1 MKTTGVQKETALSD
15 HCVQHVILLQMNSS
29 SSSHSLR
36 SISRKT
42 VRWRSITI
50 RGLILHIFNSL
61 MTFHYPLG
69 QTNTPR
75 FLPLSLLVH
84 YHPFRLRGQKS
95 HVRIFPSRGYFVK
108 FGLFNNCFC
117 FSLLSHM
124 YCLPYV
130 CVDGI
135 TILQLVRF
143 LLQYEKL

>member
-1 MKTTGVQKETALSD
+1 
-15 HCVQHVILLQMNSS
+15 MNSLRTLWGQNNSLFKYTSADPLFDLSQHTNSTSQLSFTSKRVS
-29 SSSHSLR
+29 SACGTF
-36 SISRKT
+36 SRKVELYT
-42 VRWRSITI
+42 TRNLSKSSVVFRS
-50 RGLILHIFNSL
+50 LFFNS
-61 MTFHYPLG
+61 
-69 QTNTPR
+69 
-75 FLPLSLLVH
+75 H

-124 YCLPYV
+124 YCLPYI